1 MRVKN
6 DGIQEAS
13 KVIESLNEKLGAFR
27 YVAPKNIF
35 ANVEASPTA
44 RGQRVNYI
52 KDQTNRNVPLQ
63 MCMERRM
70 ELSFLLVKCIC

>member
-1 MRVKN
+1 MMEYRK
-6 DGIQEAS
+6 QARLKS
-13 KVIESLNEKLGAFR
+13 RSMKSLVR
-27 YVAPKNIF
+27 F
-35 ANVEASPTA
+35 ANVEAFPIA
-44 RGQRVNYI
+44 RGQRVSYI